1 MNMPRPVTIVCL
13 MALALSG
20 GCASPPAEPEGDRQL
35 ELLQRSARKA
45 YTAGDA
51 EVAVRLY
58 RQALERARLRAD
70 AEAIAEMSYN
80 LAAAQ
85 ARIRK
90 YDAALNTLQTAP
102 QQSAGRSAKR
112 HLLAG
117 QIYFEQGRLD
127 EAKRALSRAQKGE
140 LDRALIAV
148 YRGLIAAKQG
158 HWETARQIRRQL
170 PETAPAGARS
180 RLAGLI
186 AEADGNFI
194 VAAKAYEQEAEA
206 NRRRGHYAAT
216 AEALARAG
224 AAYVK
229 AQRPR
234 RAARAFRL
242 ASDSAHAQE
251 LDLPA
256 QQWLNRAKQ
265 LIGNTASPATAPGT
279 QPASSAPTR

>member
-1 MNMPRPVTIVCL
+1 MIVCL
-13 MALALSG
+13 MGFALAG
-20 GCASPPAEPEGDRQL
+20 GCAAPPPEPEGDRQL
-35 ELLQRSARKA
+35 ELLERSARKA

-51 EVAVRLY
+51 KVAVRLY

-70 AEAIAEMSYN
+70 TEAIAEMRYN

-85 ARIRK
+85 ARVRK
-90 YDAALNTLQTAP
+90 YEAALNTLQTVP
-102 QQSAGRSAKR
+102 QQTANRSAKR
-112 HLLAG
+112 QLLAG

-127 EAKRALSRAQKGE
+127 EAERALKQAQQGE
-140 LDRALIAV
+140 LDPALLAV

-158 HWETARQIRRQL
+158 DWKTARRIERQL
-170 PETAPAGARS
+170 PETTPAGARS

-186 AEADGNFI
+186 AEADGDFI
-194 VAAKAYEQEAEA
+194 VAAKAHERESAA
-206 NRRRGHYAAT
+206 NRQRGHYAAT

-224 AAYVK
+224 GAYVK
-229 AQRPR
+229 AQKPR

-242 ASDSAHAQE
+242 AGDSARVQE

-265 LIGNTASPATAPGT
+265 LIADTASPATAPGT
-279 QPASSAPTR
+279 QPACRAATR